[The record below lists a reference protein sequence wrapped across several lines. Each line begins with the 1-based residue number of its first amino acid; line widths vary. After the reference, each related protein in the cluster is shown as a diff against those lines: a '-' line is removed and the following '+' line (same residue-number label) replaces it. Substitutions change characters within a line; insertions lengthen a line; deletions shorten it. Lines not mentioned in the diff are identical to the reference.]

1 MTDPVQLLIDAG
13 AIPAE
18 PFDENS
24 RYRRSAI
31 ALLPRPG
38 GEAPLAYVRR
48 RFIAQRRD
56 IAIAAEVTIHAGDRP
71 DKLAARTL
79 GEPLLYWRVADA
91 NAVAQAADLTA
102 TPGARVLVP
111 QPV

>member
-13 AIPAE
+13 AIPAQ
-18 PFDENS
+18 PFDEAS
-24 RYRRSAI
+24 RYRRCAVAI
-31 ALLPRPG
+31 WQP
-38 GEAPLAYVRR
+38 APDAPPVAYVRR

-79 GEPLLYWRVADA
+79 GDPLLYWRVADA

-102 TPGARVLVP
+102 TVGARVLIP